1 MGARTGNYATSSAMD
16 EMLTAAERSPEVISL
31 PEPVGDVIAHALAEL
46 GVSTVFGVISIHNMP
61 ILDAIARHDR
71 IRFVPARS
79 EAGAMNMADACARVT
94 RSLGVVITST
104 GTAAGNAAG
113 SQVEALTAGSPVLH
127 ITSQIDRSYMDRDRA
142 AIHDVPRQADMLR
155 AISKTYCRVWEGRTA
170 VPMIE
175 AAARAALTA
184 PRGPVSLEV
193 PIDVQREKI
202 SRPRHIGLGP
212 IAAQPADPSLLDQLA
227 ELVRVAKRPMLWLG
241 GGARAVGKGALELA
255 ELVRVAK
262 FPFVWLGGG
271 ARAVGTEALDLAERG
286 FAVVTSTN
294 GRAVVPE
301 AHRRTL
307 GAYNMTPEAQAVY
320 GRADLMIVVGS
331 RLRGNETR
339 NNTARLPRP
348 LVQIDADPAQAGR
361 NYPVDLFIPADAAL
375 ALGGL
380 GRRLP
385 AMLNVEPKFLD
396 EVAAPRAQS
405 ERKLAATLG
414 PYRVVADALQ
424 RRVGSGRHPFVRDV
438 TLSNSTFGNRYVH
451 LAAPHLGVHALGGGI
466 GQGVA
471 MAVGAAA
478 AGCPAKTV
486 ALIGDGG
493 LMVNLGELA
502 TAVDTGSEVVFILMN
517 DRGYGVIRNIQDAQ
531 FGGRRHYADLHTP
544 DFAQL
549 VASFALPH
557 RRVSRIEDFEAAL
570 DGALSAAGPQLLEV
584 DMTVIGPFAESFAGP
599 PAGAAGST

>member
-1 MGARTGNYATSSAMD
+1 MGARTGNYARSSAMD
-16 EMLTAAERSPEVISL
+16 EMLAAPVPSPQVIAM
-31 PEPVGDVIAHALAEL
+31 PEPVGDLIAHALAEV
-46 GVSTVFGVISIHNMP
+46 GVTTVFGVISIHNMP
-61 ILDAIARHDR
+61 ILDAIARHNR

-79 EAGAMNMADACARVT
+79 EAGAMNMADAYARVA

-113 SQVEALTAGSPVLH
+113 AQVEALTAGSPVLH
-127 ITSQIDRSYMDRDRA
+127 ITSQIDRPYMDRDRA
-142 AIHDVPRQADMLR
+142 AIHDVARQADMLR
-155 AISKTYCRVWEGRTA
+155 AISKAYFRVWEGRTA

-184 PRGPVSLEV
+184 PRGPVSLEL
-193 PIDVQREKI
+193 PIDVQREKVP
-202 SRPRHIGLGP
+202 RPRHIGLGP
-212 IAAQPADPSLLDQLA
+212 IVPQPADPSLLDQLA
-227 ELVRVAKRPMLWLG
+227 ALVRAAERPMLWLG
-241 GGARAVGKGALELA
+241 GGARAAGAA
-255 ELVRVAK
+255 
-262 FPFVWLGGG
+262 
-271 ARAVGTEALDLAERG
+271 ALDLAERG
-286 FAVVTSTN
+286 FAVVSSTN
-294 GRAVVPE
+294 GRAVLPE
-301 AHRRTL
+301 AHRHTL
-307 GAYNMTPEAQAVY
+307 GAYNMTTQAQAIY
-320 GRADLMIVVGS
+320 DCADLMIVVGS

-361 NYPVDLFIPADAAL
+361 NYAVDLFIPADAAL
-375 ALGGL
+375 ALQEL
-380 GRRLP
+380 ARRLP
-385 AMLNVEPKFLD
+385 ATLNVDPRFLD
-396 EVAAPRAQS
+396 EVAAARAQS

-424 RRVGSGRHPFVRDV
+424 RRVASGRHPFVRDV

-466 GQGVA
+466 GQGLA
-471 MAVGAAA
+471 MAIGAAA

-486 ALIGDGG
+486 ALVGDGG

-502 TAVDTGSEVVFILMN
+502 TAVDAGSDIVFILMN

-549 VASFALPH
+549 AASFRLPH
-557 RRVSRIEDFEAAL
+557 QRVSRIEEFEPAL
-570 DGALSAAGPQLLEV
+570 DRALSAAGPQLVEV
-584 DMTVIGPFAESFAGP
+584 DMTAIGPFAESFAGP
-599 PAGAAGST
+599 PAGAAGSA